1 MKVKNYK
8 NGATLIYRHFQRKH
22 TSVSAGFIFG
32 DNRDKY
38 PEPTA
43 HFCEHMFFKESKKMT
58 QFQLVKKRNKIF
70 SLKNGRTG
78 FKFTCIDFCRS
89 NKILEPC
96 FDFSSEVLLN
106 THFLKKHVESEKGV
120 IKQELTKRLND
131 PLRKL
136 EYATYRTIRDHL
148 NSDYSILGSFEEIDK
163 MDVETLKKFHNE
175 CFISQNFFICISG
188 GISYF
193 RAKKLAEKYFIK
205 RLKSNPKKKSEKTIE
220 IKNNKPGNMNI
231 EYFPL
236 EKSWCNISIKVES
249 ELETTKSQTIIDL
262 LTKVSNST
270 VGLIGLTLRNSGL
283 VYKADIVGGQIRKN
297 NSFLSL
303 NFECSSENVNKIID
317 VLSSKLCDFANSQIT
332 QELIEEQ
339 KNKRKYEKD
348 EEIQKN
354 IYPNKDYFLY
364 FQNNGNLLT
373 KKYEKEYNKEF
384 NSLTSNDIQEFIK
397 TILSKPENLYVTI
410 LSNKGPENFYTYEQM
425 QKKLMCPKLKT
436 K

>member
-1 MKVKNYK
+1 MKVKTYK

-120 IKQELTKRLND
+120 IGQELTKRLND

-163 MDVETLKKFHNE
+163 MDVETLKKFHKE

-220 IKNNKPGNMNI
+220 IKNNKPGNLNI

-303 NFECSSENVNKIID
+303 DFECSSENVNKIID
-317 VLSSKLCDFANSQIT
+317 VLSSKLCDFANGQIT

-348 EEIQKN
+348 EEIQKI

-364 FQNNGNLLT
+364 FQDNGNLLT

-384 NSLTSNDIQEFIK
+384 NSLTSNDVQEFLID
-397 TILSKPENLYVTI
+397 ILSKPENLYVTI
-410 LSNKGPENFYTYEQM
+410 LSNKDASNFYTYEQM
-425 QKKLMCPKLKT
+425 QKKLCIKT